1 MVRNIIECLLHI
13 WYLLLIFTNIYRQ
26 ASIYDYIF
34 LLSAK
39 LSLTCYFYNLI
50 LSCWGTGEKSVLSSS
65 YGAVPTYLQ
74 CLVSWDVQFNWF

>member
-13 WYLLLIFTNIYRQ
+13 WYFLLIFTNIYRQ

-50 LSCWGTGEKSVLSSS
+50 LSHWGTGDKSVLSSS
-65 YGAVPTYLQ
+65 YRAVPMYLQ
-74 CLVSWDVQFNWF
+74 CLVSWDV